1 MKKSIA
7 IIFGGYSSEVII
19 AKKSATTIFDSINT
33 TLYDPFLVEI
43 TEQQWTVHIRGG
55 KAKISKDDFTYELE
69 NTKHG
74 FDLVFITIHGTPGE
88 DGKLQAYFD
97 MVGQKY
103 TNSDCFASAL
113 TFNKW
118 ACNTFLRDFGIST
131 AKAILLRNSNEAKP
145 IQIADE
151 LGFPCFVKPN
161 DGGSS
166 FGISKVKNLMEMPD
180 AIAKAF
186 KEGNEV
192 VIESFIDGREI
203 TCGLYFNGKDVIT
216 FPLTEIISN
225 NDFFDF
231 NAKYNGESTEVTPA
245 DIDAQLADKI
255 KTNAKDIYRRIGLRS
270 IARADFLVTKTNE
283 IFLIEIN
290 TNPGMSAESIVPQ
303 QIKAM
308 NISLQTILT
317 EIISQSI

>member
-7 IIFGGYSSEVII
+7 VIFGGYSSEVVI
-19 AKKSATTIFDSINT
+19 AKKSATTIFDNIDT
-33 TLYDPFLVEI
+33 TLYDPYLVEI
-43 TEQQWTVHIRGG
+43 TKHQWTVHIRGG
-55 KAKISKDDFTYELE
+55 QAKISKEDFTYELE
-69 NTKHG
+69 NAKHH
-74 FDLVFITIHGTPGE
+74 FDLAFITIHGTPGE

-103 TNSDCFASAL
+103 INSGCFASAL

-118 ACNTFLRDFGIST
+118 ACNAFLRDFGIST
-131 AKAILLRNSNEAKP
+131 AKAILLRDPSEAKP

-166 FGISKVKNLMEMPD
+166 FGISKVKNLMEMPE

-186 KEGNEV
+186 KEGREV
-192 VIESFIDGREI
+192 VIESFIEGREI
-203 TCGLYFNGKDVIT
+203 TCGLYFNGKEIIT
-216 FPLTEIISN
+216 LPLTEIISN

-231 NAKYNGESTEVTPA
+231 DAKYNGESSEMTPA
-245 DIDAQLADKI
+245 EIDEQLADKI
-255 KTNAKDIYRRIGLRS
+255 KANAKSIYRRVGLKG
-270 IARADFLVTKTNE
+270 IARADFLVTKTDE
-283 IFLIEIN
+283 IFLIEVN

-303 QIKAM
+303 QIAKM
-308 NISLQTILT
+308 DVDLKVVLT
-317 EIISQSI
+317 EIISQNL